1 LRGASERRPR
11 AVSSRLPRPP
21 GLDRSVYA
29 QAERDPD
36 GTGRAAQVTAAGTPL
51 RRRVKLGLKYT

>member
-1 LRGASERRPR
+1 
-11 AVSSRLPRPP
+11 VPRPP

-36 GTGRAAQVTAAGTPL
+36 GTGQAAQVTAAGTPL